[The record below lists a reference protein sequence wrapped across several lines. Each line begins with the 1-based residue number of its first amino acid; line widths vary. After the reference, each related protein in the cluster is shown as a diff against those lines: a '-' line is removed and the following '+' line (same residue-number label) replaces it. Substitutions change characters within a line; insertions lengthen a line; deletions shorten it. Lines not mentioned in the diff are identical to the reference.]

1 MKKEYEPYFA
11 PDFPENDKN
20 AEFAVETRKPVFWY
34 DDKAEFAEGMEA
46 VELQNAK
53 ILIRDMM
60 ITVKNIFIV
69 AMLLSLFVSFPSLA
83 ADLHNIPN
91 TKLEGVSSI
100 EEPFPYGF
108 FSLYEKHFLNV
119 PDYVLEYYGKCGG
132 TFTFTTR
139 DIDGDPNENILGYY
153 YEDTNN
159 IEVKLDMTLIVMQD
173 SKFYSTPAH
182 ELGHFIQTRT
192 TSYWT
197 DEMKDALQNEFLK
210 RSKTN
215 SVVINQNEAFAY
227 AYADYVIMPW
237 KVNLEMRETIKTCLD
252 VIKRLNGGGVDTFVD
267 IYPDPSTLTA
277 PGTVAYI

>member
-1 MKKEYEPYFA
+1 MIQA
-11 PDFPENDKN
+11 NDLLSK
-20 AEFAVETRKPVFWY
+20 
-34 DDKAEFAEGMEA
+34 M
-46 VELQNAK
+46 
-53 ILIRDMM
+53 IRDM
-60 ITVKNIFIV
+60 ITAKNIFIAAV
-69 AMLLSLFVSFPSLA
+69 LLSLSVSFPVPA

-100 EEPFPYGF
+100 EEIFPYGF

-139 DIDGDPNENILGYY
+139 DIDGDPNMNILGYY

-159 IEVKLDMTLIVMQD
+159 IEVKLDMALVVMQNTD
-173 SKFYSTPAH
+173 FYSTPAH

-192 TSYWT
+192 MGYWT
-197 DEMKDALQNEFLK
+197 DEMRDALQKEFLK

-215 SVVINQNEAFAY
+215 SVVINQKEAFAY
-227 AYADYVIMPW
+227 AFADYVIMPW
-237 KVNLEMRETIKTCLD
+237 KVNPEMREAIKTCLD
-252 VIKRLNGGGVDTFVD
+252 VIKRLNGGGVDTWVD

-277 PGTVAYI
+277 PGTVAYL

>member
-1 MKKEYEPYFA
+1 MAELNLKQII
-11 PDFPENDKN
+11 DRLN
-20 AEFAVETRKPVFWY
+20 AEFAGETRNWFSGTMTRQTLPRIWRRWSF
-34 DDKAEFAEGMEA
+34 
-46 VELQNAK
+46 
-53 ILIRDMM
+53 MM
-60 ITVKNIFIV
+60 ITVKNIFI
-69 AMLLSLFVSFPSLA
+69 AATLLSLSVSFPSLA

-91 TKLEGVSSI
+91 MKLEGGVSSI

-159 IEVKLDMTLIVMQD
+159 IEVKLDMALIVMQD

-192 TSYWT
+192 GSYWT
-197 DEMKDALQNEFLK
+197 DEMRDALQKEFLK
-210 RSKTN
+210 RSKTS
-215 SVVINQNEAFAY
+215 SVVINQKEAFAY

-237 KVNLEMRETIKTCLD
+237 KVNPEMRETIKTCLD
-252 VIKRLNGGGVDTFVD
+252 VIKQLNGGGVDTWVD

-277 PGTVAYI
+277 PGTVVYL

>member
-1 MKKEYEPYFA
+1 MIRV
-11 PDFPENDKN
+11 NN
-20 AEFAVETRKPVFWY
+20 
-34 DDKAEFAEGMEA
+34 
-46 VELQNAK
+46 LLSK
-53 ILIRDMM
+53 IIRDM
-60 ITVKNIFIV
+60 ITVKIFIAAV
-69 AMLLSLFVSFPSLA
+69 LLSLFVSFPSLA

-91 TKLEGVSSI
+91 TILEGLSSI

-139 DIDGDPNENILGYY
+139 DIDGSPDENILGYY
-153 YEDTNN
+153 YEDSNN
-159 IEVKLDMTLIVMQD
+159 IEVKLDLALIVMQSSD
-173 SKFYSTPAH
+173 FYSTPAH

-192 TSYWT
+192 MGYWT
-197 DEMKDALQNEFLK
+197 DEMRDALQKEFLK

-215 SVVINQNEAFAY
+215 SVVINQKEAFAY
-227 AYADYVIMPW
+227 AFADYVIMPW
-237 KVNLEMRETIKTCLD
+237 KVNPEMRETIKTCLD
-252 VIKRLNGGGVDTFVD
+252 VIKQLNGGGVDTWVD

>member
-1 MKKEYEPYFA
+1 MAELNLKQII
-11 PDFPENDKN
+11 DRLN
-20 AEFAVETRKPVFWY
+20 AEFAGEIRKLVFWY
-34 DDKAEFAEGMEA
+34 DDKAEFAENMEI

-60 ITVKNIFIV
+60 ITVKNIFIAAV
-69 AMLLSLFVSFPSLA
+69 LLSLFVSFPSLA

-91 TKLEGVSSI
+91 TKLEGVNFI

-108 FSLYEKHFLNV
+108 FDLYEKHFLNV

-159 IEVKLDMTLIVMQD
+159 IEVKLDMALIVMQD

-192 TSYWT
+192 GSYWT
-197 DEMKDALQNEFLK
+197 DEMRDALQKEFLK
-210 RSKTN
+210 RSKTS
-215 SVVINQNEAFAY
+215 SVVINQKEAFAY

-237 KVNLEMRETIKTCLD
+237 KVNPEMRETIKTCLD
-252 VIKRLNGGGVDTFVD
+252 VIKQLNGGGVDTWVD

-277 PGTVAYI
+277 PGTVVYL